1 MENQP
6 NIPRRSWLRL
16 SAGLAAGTVGT
27 AFTLT
32 DADKDR
38 CAATPRQELGPFP
51 TMQFRSQAD
60 HDVDLTQ
67 ITGQVGI
74 ATGEVIIV
82 KGKILDTNCQPI
94 AGAIVEIWQANHYG
108 KYRHEYDDSGKSDPN
123 FQGWAQAVT
132 NANGEY
138 RFKTIL
144 PGLYG
149 RRARH
154 IHYKVAKRGYHE
166 QVTQL
171 YFDGEARNRTDG
183 ILNSFTHEEQVRLT
197 GKLDKTTPAPT
208 IEFTINLDKVLVG
221 ALPEKVLAEYTGEY
235 VLQVKGTDY
244 EQILNKYLGGP
255 YDKVTMQVEQQDG
268 LLYLTTMNALK
279 AELFWKAKDQFDA
292 SSFYDTVLTFGRN
305 ATGKVVSAT
314 FRSRDGE
321 ELHGTRA

>member
-1 MENQP
+1 MGNQP

-16 SAGLAAGTVGT
+16 SVGLAAGTVGT

-38 CAATPRQELGPFP
+38 CAVTPRQELGPFP

-67 ITGQVGI
+67 LTGQAGI

-82 KGKILDTNCQPI
+82 TGKILDTNCQPI
-94 AGAIVEIWQANHYG
+94 AGAIVEIWQANHHG

-132 NANGEY
+132 NAKGEY
-138 RFKTIL
+138 QFKTIL

-154 IHYKVAKRGYHE
+154 IHYKVAKRDYHE
-166 QVTQL
+166 LVTQL
-171 YFDGEARNRTDG
+171 YFDGEARNKTDD
-183 ILNSFTHEEQVRLT
+183 ILNSFTHEEQTRLT
-197 GKLDKTTPAPT
+197 GKLDKTTPIPT
-208 IEFTINLDKVLVG
+208 VDFTINLDKVLVG
-221 ALPEKVLAEYTGEY
+221 ALPHKVLAEYTGEY
-235 VLQVKGTDY
+235 VLQVKGTSY
-244 EQILNKYLGGP
+244 EQLLNQFLGGP
-255 YDKVTMQVEQQDG
+255 YDRVTMQVEQQDG
-268 LLYLTTMNALK
+268 LLYLTTKNALK

-292 SSFYDTVLTFGRN
+292 ASFYDTMLTFGRN
-305 ATGKVVSAT
+305 AAGKVMSAT
-314 FRSRDGE
+314 FRARDGE

>member
-1 MENQP
+1 MEKQP

-16 SAGLAAGTVGT
+16 SVGLAAGTVGT

-38 CAATPRQELGPFP
+38 CAVTPRQELGPFP

-67 ITGQVGI
+67 LTGQAGI

-82 KGKILDTNCQPI
+82 KGQILDTSCQPI
-94 AGAIVEIWQANHYG
+94 AGAIVEIWQANHHG
-108 KYRHEYDDSGKSDPN
+108 KYRHEYGDSGQSDPN

-138 RFKTIL
+138 QFKTIL

-149 RRARH
+149 HRARH

-166 QVTQL
+166 LVTQL
-171 YFDGEARNRTDG
+171 YFDGEDRNRTDE
-183 ILNSFTHEEQVRLT
+183 ILNSFTHEEQMRLT
-197 GKLDKTTPAPT
+197 GKLDKTTPTPT
-208 IEFTINLDKVLVG
+208 IEFTINLDKVQVG
-221 ALPEKVLAEYTGEY
+221 ALPAKVLADYTGEY
-235 VLQVKGTDY
+235 VLQAKGTDY
-244 EQILNKYLGGP
+244 EQLLNTFLGGP

-268 LLYLTTMNALK
+268 LLYLTTTKAPK

-292 SSFYDTVLTFGRN
+292 ASFYDTVLTFGRN
-305 ATGKVVSAT
+305 AAGKVVSAT
-314 FRSRDGE
+314 FRARDGQ
-321 ELHGTRA
+321 ELHGTRV